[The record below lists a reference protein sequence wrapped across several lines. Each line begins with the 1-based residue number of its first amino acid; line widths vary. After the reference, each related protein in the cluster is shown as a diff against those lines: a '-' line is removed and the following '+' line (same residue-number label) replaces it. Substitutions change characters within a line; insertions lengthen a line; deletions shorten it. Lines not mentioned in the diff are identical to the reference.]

1 MIRVNHKTSI
11 EELARKIT
19 SNINAVT
26 NNKTTNAV
34 LPHMQQIVPLSNG
47 YWLFYNLLMS
57 CLSCTHMGDAKSI
70 CLIDRILDVRDITT
84 VVTAIKRNC
93 LDRIYQLIEVKIIVR
108 IFMYYTTNKF
118 WYFRSNMIYDSNV
131 QTLTTESRSHC
142 IYSTW
147 YYKVRITITSQTRL
161 LEEEFHFEFPV
172 VIGCLLWVLNTFVWV
187 LKLCF
192 NASMY
197 QAYHLSWLAF

>member
-26 NNKTTNAV
+26 NNKTVLDKYVVTTNAV

-93 LDRIYQLIEVKIIVR
+93 LDSIYQL
-108 IFMYYTTNKF
+108 MYYTTNKF
-118 WYFRSNMIYDSNV
+118 
-131 QTLTTESRSHC
+131 
-142 IYSTW
+142 
-147 YYKVRITITSQTRL
+147 
-161 LEEEFHFEFPV
+161 
-172 VIGCLLWVLNTFVWV
+172 
-187 LKLCF
+187 
-192 NASMY
+192 
-197 QAYHLSWLAF
+197 